1 MKLPAYFGKTVREQ
15 ARDLAS
21 LSMVLVLCPFFVFLY
36 WLIAGGGSTSY
47 KVLVLNRDAGIALSG
62 RDPVREGDRVVEA
75 LRGLAYKSGD
85 PMLRV
90 QAVSDRAQADA
101 DLRNR
106 YAAALVILPEDFSR
120 MLHAPTAERTRF
132 APVVL
137 SGDAGNVAYAVA
149 SVLIATGL
157 DSVVQALGAA
167 TPPFSWKEELV
178 SGARPRTEFEAYVPG
193 LLILSIL
200 LLVFTT
206 ALPLIREREER
217 TLRRLRVSRLTVF
230 DLLGGVSLAQ
240 VAIGAASILLT
251 FVTAALL
258 GFRSEGSLLAAGLV
272 ALMCVG
278 SVVAIGLLTACF
290 CKSATAV
297 LTIGTLPFFLLM
309 WFSGAAMPL
318 NRLTL
323 FAVGSRQIALND
335 LLPPTHAVVALNKI
349 LSFGA
354 PLNDVAYELVMMAG
368 LTVLFFIAAIAVY
381 RHTQWRKE

>member
-1 MKLPAYFGKTVREQ
+1 MKLLAYFGKTVREQ

-21 LSMVLVLCPFFVFLY
+21 LSMVLVLCPLFVLLY
-36 WLIAGGGSTSY
+36 WFIAGGGSTSY
-47 KVLVLNRDAGIALSG
+47 KVLVLNRDAGIAFDG
-62 RDPVREGDRVVEA
+62 RGLVKEGDRVVEA

-90 QAVSDRAQADA
+90 QAVSDRAKADS

-106 YAAALVILPEDFSR
+106 YAAALVVLPEDFSR
-120 MLHAPTAERTRF
+120 MLHAPADERSKFT
-132 APVVL
+132 PVVL

-149 SVLIATGL
+149 SVLVYAGL
-157 DSVVQALGAA
+157 DAVVQTLGSY
-167 TPPFSWKEELV
+167 TPPFNWKEEFV
-178 SGARPRTEFEAYVPG
+178 SGAQPRTEFEAYVPG
-193 LLILSIL
+193 LLILSIIL
-200 LLVFTT
+200 LIFTT

-240 VAIGAASILLT
+240 VALGAVSIILT
-251 FVTAALL
+251 LITAALL

-272 ALMCVG
+272 ALACVG
-278 SVVAIGLLTACF
+278 SVVAVGLLTACF
-290 CKSATAV
+290 CRNATAV

-323 FAVGSRQIALND
+323 FAVGSRQLAIND
-335 LLPPTHAVVALNKI
+335 LLPPTHAVIAMNKI

-354 PLNDVAYELVMMAG
+354 PLGDVAYELAMLVG
-368 LTVLFFIAAIAVY
+368 LTAIYFAAAVWIY
-381 RHTQWRKE
+381 RRTQWRKE

>member
-1 MKLPAYFGKTVREQ
+1 MKLLAYFGKTVREQ

-47 KVLVLNRDAGIALSG
+47 KVLVLNRDAGIALNG

-75 LRGLAYKSGD
+75 LRSLAYKSGD

-90 QAVSDRAQADA
+90 QVVSDRTEAEA

-120 MLHAPTAERTRF
+120 MLHAPAAERTRF

-137 SGDAGNVAYAVA
+137 SGDAGNMAYAVA
-149 SVLIATGL
+149 SVLVYAGL
-157 DSVVQALGAA
+157 DSIVQVLGVS
-167 TPPFSWKEELV
+167 TPPFNWKEELV

-240 VAIGAASILLT
+240 IAIGAASIFLT

-354 PLNDVAYELVMMAG
+354 PLNDVAYELVMLAG
-368 LTVLFFIAAIAVY
+368 LTVLYFTAAVGIY